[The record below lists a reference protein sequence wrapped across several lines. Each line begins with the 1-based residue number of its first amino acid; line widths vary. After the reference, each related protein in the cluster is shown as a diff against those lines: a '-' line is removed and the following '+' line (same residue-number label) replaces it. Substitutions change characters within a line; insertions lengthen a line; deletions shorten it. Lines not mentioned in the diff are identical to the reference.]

1 MTGQTNTTRH
11 LTCVVSNTQGYTQ
24 SYTRLNQDKVRT
36 LASGSRQRER
46 VGSPQNWSNGT
57 F

>member
-11 LTCVVSNTQGYTQ
+11 LTCVVSSTQGYTQ